1 MINANELRIGNWV
14 QAPLGEYMQV
24 EILGHDKNPN
34 YIFARGNGE
43 FGQNGFDGIPLTPE
57 ILQACGF
64 KHRGSIYWDIEISD
78 INFQVKLYNDGGYRL
93 TMKRQMVNSIN
104 VLGIYK
110 RLHTLQNI
118 IHALTGTE
126 LEVKL

>member
-1 MINANELRIGNWV
+1 MINENELRIGNWV
-14 QAPLGEYMQV
+14 LNVDNEQV
-24 EILGHDKNPN
+24 VVNEIRDEFYL
-34 YIFARGNGE
+34 GNGR
-43 FGQNGFDGIPLTPE
+43 GLYYHTSSGIPLTPE

-78 INFQVKLYNDGGYRL
+78 INFQVKLYDDGGYRL

-110 RLHTLQNI
+110 HLHTLQNI
-118 IHALTGTE
+118 IHALTQTE
-126 LEVKL
+126 LLIKL